1 MMTTKEREL
10 QALYGLTVDVTL
22 KVLPTAGP
30 EEQQKRF
37 GRLLWT
43 GNYQFDVPQNGDTG
57 LESDGKS
64 KYQLPTSST
73 ETDTEEAGWQK
84 ILEDAPLQ
92 VPDENLEGLVACLA
106 SARGF

>member
-1 MMTTKEREL
+1 MTTKELEL

-22 KVLPTAGP
+22 KVLPTATP
-30 EEQQKRF
+30 EDQEKKF

-43 GNYQFDVPQNGDTG
+43 GNYQFDVPQDGDTG

-64 KYQLPTSST
+64 KYKLATTTT
-73 ETDTEEAGWQK
+73 EVETEQAGWEK
-84 ILEDAPLQ
+84 VLEDAPLQ
-92 VPDENLEGLVACLA
+92 VPDESLEGLVAALA

>member
-30 EEQQKRF
+30 EEQEKKF

-43 GNYQFDVPQNGDTG
+43 GNNQFDVPQSGDTG
-57 LESDGKS
+57 LESDGTS
-64 KYQLPTSST
+64 RYSLPVS
-73 ETDTEEAGWQK
+73 EKEAAVEEAAWSVL
-84 ILEDAPLQ
+84 LEDAPLQ
-92 VPDENLEGLVACLA
+92 VPDENLEGLRACLV